1 MFRTFLVTALCGVL
15 VTVSPTPGAQTWPDR
30 PIKWIVPYGP
40 GAMGDTVARVLAEE
54 LRSSLGQP
62 VVVEN
67 RAGAGG
73 NLGGSA
79 VARASPDGSTF
90 LIAATNNLVVNQF
103 LYKKLDHDPSSA
115 FAPVTFLVNV
125 PSVLFVHPS
134 VGRNFKDFSAAVVAR
149 KGKLNYG
156 SPGAGTTPHL
166 SMHALDQ
173 LLGAGMTHVAY
184 PGAAQGV
191 LALIAGDVHAYMGGA
206 GLALQHVQAG
216 RVNAIGV
223 SNDKRLTALPETPTF
238 AEIGLGALRA
248 SNWWG
253 LVAPSNTPPQ
263 VIQKMNEAVQ
273 VALRRPGVVERF
285 DKLGIQAN
293 PVAASAMGRQM
304 QEEALFWKKAVA
316 EAGVSLD

>member
-1 MFRTFLVTALCGVL
+1 MTRNLLVRAFCGALMFAS
-15 VTVSPTPGAQTWPDR
+15 VSLSAQTWPDR

-40 GAMGDTVARVLAEE
+40 GSMGDNVARLLAEE
-54 LRSSLGQP
+54 LRSSLGQA

-73 NLGGSA
+73 NLGSSL
-79 VARASPDGSTF
+79 VARASPDGTTF
-90 LIAATNNLVVNQF
+90 LVAATNNLVVNQF
-103 LYKKLDHDPSSA
+103 LYKKLDHDPLSA

-134 VGRNFKDFSAAVVAR
+134 AGRNYKEFSATVAEK

-173 LLGAGMTHVAY
+173 LLGGGMTHVPY

-191 LALIAGDVHAYMGGA
+191 LALLSGDLQAYMGGA
-206 GLALQHVQAG
+206 GLAVQHVQAG
-216 RVNAIGV
+216 KVNAIGV
-223 SNDKRLTALPETPTF
+223 SSDKRLTALPDTPTF
-238 AEIGLGALRA
+238 AEIGLGALKA

-253 LVAPSNTPPQ
+253 LVAPKNTPPQ
-263 VIQKMNEAVQ
+263 VIQKLNEAVQ
-273 VALRRPGVVERF
+273 AALRQPGVLERF
-285 DKLGIQAN
+285 DKLGIQSN
-293 PVAASAMGRQM
+293 PVSASTMSRQL
-304 QEEALFWKKAVA
+304 QEEAAFWKKAVA
-316 EAGVSLD
+316 EAGVTLD